1 MVAQPGSGEGRFSAR
16 IPSPRVDSPRGHRVR
31 GTIHEGDRTV
41 IKKTVV
47 AGIAALAVAGV
58 LGGAALTSAAGADTP
73 RTATAAS
80 DVTAQASKGFNMFNS
95 INVDLQL
102 IGVEGNHEGVPPIGS
117 TMTNGQFQRF
127 EVQYPSSV
135 RATFKIIDPNWG
147 NSGTFQ
153 IEMQFHFFGD
163 VNAYVVWNN
172 STMPGIAI
180 THPGDETWGITY
192 A

>member
-1 MVAQPGSGEGRFSAR
+1 M
-16 IPSPRVDSPRGHRVR
+16 
-31 GTIHEGDRTV
+31 

-73 RTATAAS
+73 RTATAGG
-80 DVTAQASKGFNMFNS
+80 DVTAQASKGFNMFNT

-102 IGVEGNHEGVPPIGS
+102 IGVEGVHEGAPPIGS

-127 EVQYPSSV
+127 EVQYANYV
-135 RATFKIIDPNWG
+135 QATFKIIDPNWG
-147 NSGTFQ
+147 NSGTFA
-153 IEMQFHFFGD
+153 ITMTYSLFGD
-163 VNAYVVWNN
+163 VNANVVYNN